1 MTLFFES
8 LVQHFAWWLASL
20 WPGRHAG
27 APLSARRLLFLL
39 VLYPAFLALQ
49 LLHWLGLLCDEL
61 FFRAYRRVEVKAPVF
76 ILGIPRSGTT
86 FLHRSLAADR
96 ARFTSCSTWE
106 ALLAPSITERRL
118 LRAAARIDRALGA
131 PLQQL
136 CRRFCSSTTSD
147 FNAIHEVGLHAPEED
162 YLCLLPA
169 GACFILLLAFPFA
182 PRLRQLGQL
191 DTMPVRQRTRLLQF
205 YRSILQR
212 QLYCHPG
219 QQLLSKNAAFA
230 SWAGGLKTSF
240 PDAKFLICVRAP
252 GPALS
257 SQLSSLRAAR
267 HNFGTDPDGSVSA
280 RCFTELYQHFYSS
293 LAVFLANIPPDQAA
307 LIVQSDLQAR
317 PAATILAALDQLKLQ
332 PGPNLR
338 QSLVKLQPGQ
348 KSSHQHSPD
357 DFSLDSSAI
366 DASMQPF
373 YQAMLQSPNRVTPK
387 QNS

>member
-8 LVQHFAWWLASL
+8 LVQHFGWWLAAL

-39 VLYPAFLALQ
+39 LLYPAFLVLQ

-61 FFRAYRRVEVKAPVF
+61 FFRGYRRVEVNAPVF

-96 ARFTSCSTWE
+96 ARFTSCTTWE

-136 CRRFCSSTTSD
+136 ARRLCGSATSD
-147 FNAIHEVGLHAPEED
+147 FNTIHEVGLHAPEED

-191 DTMPVRQRTRLLQF
+191 DTLPARQREQLLQF

-219 QQLLSKNAAFA
+219 RQLLSKNAAFA
-230 SWAGGLKTSF
+230 SWAQALKTAF
-240 PDAKFLICVRAP
+240 PDAKFLVCVREP
-252 GPALS
+252 GTALS
-257 SQLSSLRAAR
+257 SQLSSLAPAR
-267 HNFGTDPDGSVSA
+267 HSFGTDPDGTHTA
-280 RCFTELYQHFYSS
+280 TLFTRLYAHGYAS
-293 LAVFLANIPPDQAA
+293 LDAFIRNTPPDQAT
-307 LIVQSDLQAR
+307 LIAQSDLHAA
-317 PAATILAALDQLKLQ
+317 PVATITAALDQVQLQRSTTLNQSLAKLQ
-332 PGPNLR
+332 PGN
-338 QSLVKLQPGQ
+338 
-348 KSSHQHSPD
+348 KSAHQHDPK
-357 DFSLDSSAI
+357 DFFLDPAKI
-366 DASMQPF
+366 AHSMQPH
-373 YQAMLQSPNRVTPK
+373 YESLLRSPNRVKKMQTL
-387 QNS
+387 